1 METVLIADD
10 EQNIREGLK
19 YILDWKQIGFEIIG
33 ETANGDDTLS
43 FILRQNPSLVLLDI
57 RMPKMYGTEIIK
69 IARENGFKGKFII
82 LSGYSD
88 FTYAQ
93 TAIRYGASFYLTK
106 PIDEDE
112 LLASVSK
119 VKKELEAEHS
129 KLDNIQ
135 ILKSKAKNV
144 ILHEIITGAYDSSVS
159 KSLTENELEEMN
171 LVADIYQV
179 VIYEKFSKNPDDAS
193 YSFAD
198 LLKIT
203 NKGNHTFEH
212 FKEDRNEVILLKG
225 SFALSKF
232 QNFLSHYEQNPP
244 QPGSPLDSL
253 FLAYG
258 QPVNDLD
265 KIYLSYEEA
274 STLLQRRFFC
284 IQGQHTLGFDE
295 LPGIQKQNL
304 EITNEKA
311 DEYYNTLTE
320 YLMAFNRKKVA
331 ETLFDLE
338 EFVYNV
344 RNDIVSVRLF
354 LTDLYLRIKEK
365 INHTYGS
372 LEITFPTNGEA
383 IDHIENCHY
392 LYEIILF
399 ISEQTEKV
407 FNASGNSSKSTNI
420 LDDIFYYIDHN
431 FQNNIKLENIAPL
444 FGYNSAYLGKIFT
457 KTAGESFNSYI
468 DHKRIDHSKELL
480 KENRLKVYEISEKV
494 GYKNVDYFHK
504 KFKKYVG
511 VSPAEYRKNILD
523 SILPPPNI
531 IKYFL
536 IFIGCRTRFLFN
548 LLKDP
553 FTKCRNG
560 KDHKTR
566 T

>member
-43 FILRQNPSLVLLDI
+43 FILKQNPSLVLLDI

-119 VKKELEAEHS
+119 VKKELETEHS

-144 ILHEIITGAYDSSVS
+144 ILHEIITGAYDFSVS
-159 KSLTENELEEMN
+159 KSLTKNELEEMN

-179 VIYEKFSKNPDDAS
+179 VIYEKFSTNPDDAS

-212 FKEDRNEVILLKG
+212 FKEDGNEVILLKG

-295 LPGIQKQNL
+295 LPEIQKQNM
-304 EITNEKA
+304 EITNDKA

-331 ETLFDLE
+331 ETL
-338 EFVYNV
+338 
-344 RNDIVSVRLF
+344 
-354 LTDLYLRIKEK
+354 
-365 INHTYGS
+365 
-372 LEITFPTNGEA
+372 
-383 IDHIENCHY
+383 
-392 LYEIILF
+392 
-399 ISEQTEKV
+399 
-407 FNASGNSSKSTNI
+407 
-420 LDDIFYYIDHN
+420 
-431 FQNNIKLENIAPL
+431 
-444 FGYNSAYLGKIFT
+444 
-457 KTAGESFNSYI
+457 
-468 DHKRIDHSKELL
+468 
-480 KENRLKVYEISEKV
+480 
-494 GYKNVDYFHK
+494 
-504 KFKKYVG
+504 
-511 VSPAEYRKNILD
+511 
-523 SILPPPNI
+523 
-531 IKYFL
+531 L
-536 IFIGCRTRFLFN
+536 I
-548 LLKDP
+548 
-553 FTKCRNG
+553 
-560 KDHKTR
+560 
-566 T
+566 